1 MATAC
6 TRSRRPPY
14 KPACSTMQNHLA
26 APRGLRSEFEDYGC
40 DERRLPAKKK
50 KSRRGRSDKQRFT
63 ALHTDDPG
71 GAPYDDVEEAEA
83 RELRLRELYPEV
95 VDPPFSE
102 GRLDEMA
109 SPTPGGGGG
118 NARRMGCAAGI
129 CAVLSVLA
137 ILGGLLFG
145 GGLQVSLAKPS
156 SAQAVV
162 GATMPPPASPP
173 RSAATRATACLRLR
187 HCHRRRRRRRRL
199 PCRRLRLLRLPCCRR
214 RRRRPR
220 RPRRRQWWQRC
231 TSVLPASYWRA
242 TAVCEPGGVVAT
254 PLDGNKAIMKLLN
267 YAVVGHGLG
276 TSDTTTEGEWTRRVM
291 GGVGAGTC

>member
-1 MATAC
+1 MRRGEAGAGAARVAVREQATLADFGGGA
-6 TRSRRPPY
+6 THPIRRGARPRRSPRDARSCRRAY
-14 KPACSTMQNHLA
+14 HGGPAAEWRQPARVRDGRRTSRHARQHANHLA
-26 APRGLRSEFEDYGC
+26 APRGLRSKFEDYGF
-40 DERRLPAKKK
+40 DERAPAKKK

-173 RSAATRATACLRLR
+173 RSAATRAHLASPPPSPYAIAAVDC
-187 HCHRRRRRRRRL
+187 CRRRL
-199 PCRRLRLLRLPCCRR
+199 PCRRDSSPVSL
-214 RRRRPR
+214 
-220 RPRRRQWWQRC
+220 
-231 TSVLPASYWRA
+231 
-242 TAVCEPGGVVAT
+242 
-254 PLDGNKAIMKLLN
+254 
-267 YAVVGHGLG
+267 
-276 TSDTTTEGEWTRRVM
+276 
-291 GGVGAGTC
+291 